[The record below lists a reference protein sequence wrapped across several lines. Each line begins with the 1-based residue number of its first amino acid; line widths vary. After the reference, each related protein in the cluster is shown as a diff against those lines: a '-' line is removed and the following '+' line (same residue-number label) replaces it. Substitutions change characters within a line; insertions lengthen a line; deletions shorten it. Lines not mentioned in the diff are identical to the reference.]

1 MENYSS
7 RKRRELLDLKSG
19 PLQKRSE
26 LEYLISS
33 MFTVLTDNNPPTP
46 AVKGQVKG

>member
-7 RKRRELLDLKSG
+7 RKPELRELLDLKSG
-19 PLQKRSE
+19 PLQKSSE

-46 AVKGQVKG
+46 AVKGQV